1 MLPVPILE
9 IEDKSDYIKCDST
22 GNDADDDAE
31 REERADYN
39 PQRRKEMDPIDTTVT
54 IAGTWK
60 NIQDIRESAPGSGKR
75 EEEPN
80 AKRYVPRH

>member
-1 MLPVPILE
+1 MFSNWLEVWREIHGDGKPMPVLVRQAQLERLLRLPAE
-9 IEDKSDYIKCDST
+9 IRV
-22 GNDADDDAE
+22 DAL
-31 REERADYN
+31 RAA
-39 PQRRKEMDPIDTTVT
+39 